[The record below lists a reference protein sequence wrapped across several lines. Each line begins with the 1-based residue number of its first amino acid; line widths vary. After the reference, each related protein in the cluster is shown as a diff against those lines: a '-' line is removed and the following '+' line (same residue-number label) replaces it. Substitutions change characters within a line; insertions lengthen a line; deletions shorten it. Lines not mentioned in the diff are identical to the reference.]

1 VRGFDTVFAAMPVKC
16 GVVDSYKSLI
26 AWQAAS
32 ELCLRT
38 LEATDGISERR
49 TWAVLD
55 QLRRAVVSAD
65 VNIVEGYALGSPRQ
79 FRHHLLIALGS
90 AAEAERLLEIARERE
105 YLADKATAALLP
117 LADRTLGAL
126 FGLIKSKRF
135 RE

>member
-1 VRGFDTVFAAMPVKC
+1 M
-16 GVVDSYKSLI
+16 DSYKSLI

-38 LEATDGISERR
+38 LEATDAIKERR
-49 TWAVLD
+49 TWVVLD
-55 QLRRAVVSAD
+55 QLRRAAVSAD

-79 FRHHLLIALGS
+79 FRRHLLIALGS
-90 AAEAERLLEIARERE
+90 AAEAERLLEIARERK
-105 YLADKATAALLP
+105 YLVDETTASLLP
-117 LADRTLGAL
+117 LADRTLGTL